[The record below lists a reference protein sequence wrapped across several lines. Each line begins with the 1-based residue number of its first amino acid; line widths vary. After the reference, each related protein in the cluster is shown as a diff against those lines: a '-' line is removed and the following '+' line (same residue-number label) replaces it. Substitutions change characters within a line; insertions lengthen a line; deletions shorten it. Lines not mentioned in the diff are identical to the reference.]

1 MHLDM
6 RASKGYTQELE
17 KLNRDHREFTLKID
31 FKTPIT
37 KKKRFWVYE
46 YSKCKYLYH
55 LTERGLTMKYK
66 SYDIAKKKNI
76 GL

>member
-17 KLNRDHREFTLKID
+17 KLNRNNRELTLEIN

-37 KKKRFWVYE
+37 KDSVF
-46 YSKCKYLYH
+46 
-55 LTERGLTMKYK
+55 GFM
-66 SYDIAKKKNI
+66 NI
-76 GL
+76 QNAVISIF

>member
-17 KLNRDHREFTLKID
+17 KLNRYHRELTLKID

-37 KKKRFWVYE
+37 EKGVFGFMNIQNA
-46 YSKCKYLYH
+46 STSL

>member
-17 KLNRDHREFTLKID
+17 KLNRNNRELTLEIN

-37 KKKRFWVYE
+37 KDSVF
-46 YSKCKYLYH
+46 
-55 LTERGLTMKYK
+55 GFM
-66 SYDIAKKKNI
+66 NI
-76 GL
+76 QNAGISIF

>member
-17 KLNRDHREFTLKID
+17 KLNRDHRELMLKID

-37 KKKRFWVYE
+37 KSVSGF
-46 YSKCKYLYH
+46 
-55 LTERGLTMKYK
+55 M
-66 SYDIAKKKNI
+66 NI
-76 GL
+76 QNTSIFIF

>member
-17 KLNRDHREFTLKID
+17 TLNRDHRELMLKID

-37 KKKRFWVYE
+37 KSVF
-46 YSKCKYLYH
+46 
-55 LTERGLTMKYK
+55 GFM
-66 SYDIAKKKNI
+66 NI
-76 GL
+76 QNTSIFIFSLKED

>member
-17 KLNRDHREFTLKID
+17 KLNQDHRELTLKIN

-37 KKKRFWVYE
+37 KKRAF
-46 YSKCKYLYH
+46 
-55 LTERGLTMKYK
+55 GFM
-66 SYDIAKKKNI
+66 NI
-76 GL
+76 QNAGISIF

>member
-17 KLNRDHREFTLKID
+17 KLNRDDRELTLKIN

-37 KKKRFWVYE
+37 I
-46 YSKCKYLYH
+46 
-55 LTERGLTMKYK
+55 K
-66 SYDIAKKKNI
+66 SVFGFMNI
-76 GL
+76 QNASISIF

>member
-31 FKTPIT
+31 FKTPVT
-37 KKKRFWVYE
+37 KKSVF
-46 YSKCKYLYH
+46 
-55 LTERGLTMKYK
+55 GFM
-66 SYDIAKKKNI
+66 NI
-76 GL
+76 RNASISII

>member
-17 KLNRDHREFTLKID
+17 KLNQDDRGLTLKIN

-37 KKKRFWVYE
+37 KKRAFGFRIFKTQVSLSSNRKRTNDE
-46 YSKCKYLYH
+46 
-55 LTERGLTMKYK
+55 
-66 SYDIAKKKNI
+66 I
-76 GL
+76 